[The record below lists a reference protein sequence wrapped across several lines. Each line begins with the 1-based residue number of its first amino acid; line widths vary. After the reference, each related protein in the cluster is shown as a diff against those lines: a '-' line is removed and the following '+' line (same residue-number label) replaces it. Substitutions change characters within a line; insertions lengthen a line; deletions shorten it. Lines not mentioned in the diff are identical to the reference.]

1 MGRISRVAALA
12 AAVTVSACQAGP
24 GGQLGVAAIQPGLGA
39 VGATAVAEAPDAR
52 GRGRGGRRA
61 QVAASPQMQAMIA
74 RYAALN
80 GVPERLVHKVIKRES
95 GYNPRASHAGNIGLM
110 QIRHAT
116 ARGVGYGGSV
126 SGLLDAET
134 NLAYGVRYLA
144 GAYRA
149 AGGNEHRAESYYR
162 SGYYYAAKR
171 MAGHTRLARRS
182 GVVREASA
190 IPAE

>member
-1 MGRISRVAALA
+1 MGRISCAAALA

-24 GGQLGVAAIQPGLGA
+24 GGSLGVAAVQSSLIAP
-39 VGATAVAEAPDAR
+39 TAGGTEFET
-52 GRGRGGRRA
+52 GRGSRRAGRRA
-61 QVAASPQMQAMIA
+61 GVAATPQMQALIA

-80 GVPERLVHKVIKRES
+80 GVPEHLVHKVIRRES
-95 GYNPRASHAGNIGLM
+95 GYNARAAHAGNLGLM

-116 ARGVGYGGSV
+116 ARGVGYGGSAT
-126 SGLLDAET
+126 GLLDAET
-134 NLAYGVRYLA
+134 NLTYGVRYLA

-171 MAGHTRLARRS
+171 MAGRTRLA
-182 GVVREASA
+182 GHAGFVREASA
-190 IPAE
+190 LPGE

>member
-1 MGRISRVAALA
+1 MGRMSCAAALA

-24 GGQLGVAAIQPGLGA
+24 GGSLGVAGVQSGLI
-39 VGATAVAEAPDAR
+39 APAAMASDADTIR
-52 GRGRGGRRA
+52 GSRRGGRRA
-61 QVAASPQMQAMIA
+61 AVAATPQMQAMIA
-74 RYAALN
+74 RYATLN
-80 GVPERLVHKVIKRES
+80 GVPEHLVHKVIRRES
-95 GYNPRASHAGNIGLM
+95 GYNPRAAHAGNFGLM

-116 ARGVGYGGSV
+116 ARGVGYGGSAT
-126 SGLLDAET
+126 GLLDAET
-134 NLAYGVRYLA
+134 NLTYGVRYLA

-171 MAGHTRLARRS
+171 MAGRTRLARHA

-190 IPAE
+190 LPAD